1 MNVMNISHPNQFYPA
16 ESLRL
21 AGLAL
26 PAFAL
31 SFLALTSAVLPA
43 QSVRAE
49 STQVME
55 EIVVTARKRE
65 ESLQE
70 VAVAVSVLTDEVI
83 TAQRIEGVTDIGTII
98 PGMVAGRTG
107 SGTAGNIYLRG
118 IGTGRSNPSFDQAV
132 SINIDGVGIS
142 SAALLNAGMFDME
155 RIEVLRGPQALF
167 YGKNSPGGVM
177 VIHTKN
183 PTDEFELELSAMY
196 ETEGEEPALRAI
208 ISGPL
213 SDTLGARLSVG
224 WSDADNHLFDV
235 HNMDVFETGPD
246 GEPIQTAFGTDKH
259 PVQTEKVFAIGTLL
273 WEPTDDFSAKL
284 KVAHQTVDQ
293 GTYFFHFQRTQ
304 CGQGVPQV
312 IYPVPGIDDC
322 KMDGKVVASS
332 MNPLFIPFELA
343 FPDYRGDGFGEE
355 EDNFVALEMTYEM
368 DNDLTLTSVTG
379 YYDNLIGRLGEAST
393 QVAGGLVNGIILD
406 LEQWSQEFRL
416 TSNYAGPVNFTL
428 GVFYEEK
435 ELYGETSVT
444 LGSNLIGLAVDQ
456 LGVFAIP
463 LGRQLNWQDSVAYSV
478 FGQVDWEFVEN
489 WRLTAGARYTYEEKQ
504 SDISVD
510 FPGVPALD
518 ILLLDDKPDWTNV
531 SPELT
536 LSYQYSDDI
545 MFFASYRTGFK
556 SGGFDHAY
564 KTSNL
569 VSLTGAGLPYDP
581 IYDEEEVDGF
591 EVGMKSTLLNG
602 TLRFNATAYRYD
614 YKDLQLSLTR
624 FLADGSP
631 TLLVLNAAEA
641 TPAGLELETFWI
653 TPVDGLTLTANIA
666 LSDTEFKDYAPPCTR
681 GQTIAQGCNLNPH
694 PVTGNFR
701 NADMNGEPLSLAPEW
716 SGTFALDYRVPMA
729 SNWILGFNVT
739 MSYKDDY
746 NQTSEL
752 IPDDWQMDGF
762 WWTNASVSVN
772 SADDRWEFYVRGV
785 NLGDE
790 RFSVMGLSAFGSG
803 NPATTGTNDPSGLP
817 DFYEFV
823 NGGRQFTIGMTYRM

>member
-1 MNVMNISHPNQFYPA
+1 MKMLHLDQFYPR
-16 ESLRL
+16 ETLRL
-21 AGLAL
+21 APIAM

-43 QSVRAE
+43 QTVRAE

-70 VAVAVSVLTDEVI
+70 VAGAVSVLTDEVI
-83 TAQRIEGVTDIGTII
+83 TAQRIEGIKDLGTII

-118 IGTGRSNPSFDQAV
+118 VGTGRSNPSFDQAV

-142 SAALLNAGMFDME
+142 SAALLNAGMFDVE

-167 YGKNSPGGVM
+167 YGKNSPGGVI
-177 VIHTKN
+177 VIHTKD

-196 ETEGEEPALRAI
+196 ETEGKEPAVRAI

-213 SDTLGARLSVG
+213 GDTLGARLSVG

-235 HNMDVFETGPD
+235 YNIDVFETGPD
-246 GEPIQTAFGTDKH
+246 GQPVQTAFSTDKD
-259 PVQTEKVFAIGTLL
+259 PVQTEKIFAIGTLL
-273 WEPTDDFSAKL
+273 WEPADNFSAKL
-284 KVAHQTVDQ
+284 KVAHQTVDR
-293 GTYFFHFQRTQ
+293 GAYFFNFQRTQ
-304 CGQGVPQV
+304 CSQGAPQV

-322 KMDGKVVASS
+322 KMDGKLVGPGI
-332 MNPLFIPFELA
+332 NPLLGPFELA
-343 FPDYRGDGFGEE
+343 FPDYVGDGFGDE

-368 DNDLTLTSVTG
+368 DNDLILTSVTG
-379 YYDNLIGRLGEAST
+379 YYDNHIDRLGEASS
-393 QVAGGLVNGIILD
+393 QAAAGLYNGIVLD

-416 TSNYAGPVNFTL
+416 TSNYAGPVNFSL
-428 GVFYEEK
+428 GAFYEEK
-435 ELYGETSVT
+435 DLYGETSVT
-444 LGSNLIGLAVDQ
+444 LGSNIIGLPVGA

-478 FGQVDWEFVEN
+478 FGQLDWAFAEN
-489 WRLTAGARYTYEEKQ
+489 WRLTAGARYTYEEKK

-510 FPGVPALD
+510 FPGRAAID

-569 VSLTGAGLPYDP
+569 VTLAGAGLPYDP
-581 IYDEEEVDGF
+581 VYDEEEVDGF
-591 EVGMKSTLLNG
+591 EVGMKSTLLDG

-614 YKDLQLSLTR
+614 YDDLQLSLTR

-631 TLLVLNAAEA
+631 TLLVLNAAKSSL
-641 TPAGLELETFWI
+641 AGLELETFWI

-666 LSDTEFKDYAPPCTR
+666 FLDTEFDEYTPPCIR
-681 GQTIAQGCNLNPH
+681 GQTVALGCNVNPD
-694 PVTGNFR
+694 PVTGRFA
-701 NADMNGEPLSLAPEW
+701 NADMSGEPLSLAPDW
-716 SGTFALDYRVPMA
+716 SATFALDYSVPLG
-729 SNWILGFNVT
+729 SSWIVAFNLT
-739 MSYKDDY
+739 TSYKDDY

-762 WWTNASVSVN
+762 WWTNASVSLN
-772 SADDRWEFYVRGV
+772 TADDRWEFYVRGV

-790 RFSVMGLSAFGSG
+790 QYTVMGLSAFGSG
-803 NPATTGTNDPSGLP
+803 NPALTGTNDPSGLP
-817 DFYEFV
+817 DFLEYVE
-823 NGGRQFTIGMTYRM
+823 GGRQITVGMTYRM